1 MIDFNKEEDRKRIKR
16 IKEYPE
22 WKDYWEMIEQE
33 RDKIINL
40 ENINTDIELQAA
52 KMFKKFV
59 NRVYDIMNK
68 QE

>member
-1 MIDFNKEEDRKRIKR
+1 MIDFNNENDRKRIKR
-16 IKEYPE
+16 IKEYVE

-40 ENINTDIELQAA
+40 ENINSAVELEAA

-59 NRVYDIMNK
+59 EKVYGIINS
-68 QE
+68 

>member
-1 MIDFNKEEDRKRIKR
+1 MIDYNKEEDRKRIKR